1 MSRFE
6 ELFTDPREPGADPE
20 SGSDPRPD
28 TGGGAT
34 DAPRGEGAGGAT
46 AAEEAS
52 GREVSERGIVGRVR
66 RRVRARARA
75 ARGAAAAEVVA
86 GNPEFAGPII
96 ELEDVTRFFPGP
108 PPVNALRG
116 VSLTVDRGDYLAIIG
131 PSGSGKSTML
141 NTLGLLDRPSTG
153 RFTFEG
159 INVAGLSDDERSA
172 LRGRAVGFVFQSF
185 HLMPTRTV
193 LDNVMLAGTYAGL
206 TREEREPLA
215 RAALDRVGLSH
226 RIDASPNTL
235 SGGERQRVAIARAVC
250 TSPRLLLADEPTGN
264 LDRENSASIMRLFAE
279 LSADG
284 LTIVMITH
292 DATVAAAAERR
303 VRISDGEL
311 VEVA

>member
-1 MSRFE
+1 MSRID
-6 ELFTDPREPGADPE
+6 ELFAAPGDPGSADGEAAIPE
-20 SGSDPRPD
+20 GPAGTTRRTLRDRLRGPRARSR
-28 TGGGAT
+28 GRT
-34 DAPRGEGAGGAT
+34 DADGDTAAT
-46 AAEEAS
+46 AVATAPP
-52 GREVSERGIVGRVR
+52 
-66 RRVRARARA
+66 A
-75 ARGAAAAEVVA
+75 ATVE
-86 GNPEFAGPII
+86 GNPDFAGPII

-116 VSLTVDRGDYLAIIG
+116 VNLAVERGDYLAIVG

-153 RFTFEG
+153 RFLFEG
-159 INVAGLSDDERSA
+159 IDVAGLSDDERSA

-185 HLMPTRTV
+185 HLMPTRSV

-206 TREEREPLA
+206 TRDEREPLA
-215 RAALDRVGLSH
+215 RAALDRVGLAH
-226 RIDASPNTL
+226 RVDFSPNTL

-264 LDRENSASIMRLFAE
+264 LDRENSASIMRLFQE

-292 DATVAAAAERR
+292 DQHVADAAQRR
-303 VRISDGEL
+303 VRINDGEL
-311 VEVA
+311 SELS